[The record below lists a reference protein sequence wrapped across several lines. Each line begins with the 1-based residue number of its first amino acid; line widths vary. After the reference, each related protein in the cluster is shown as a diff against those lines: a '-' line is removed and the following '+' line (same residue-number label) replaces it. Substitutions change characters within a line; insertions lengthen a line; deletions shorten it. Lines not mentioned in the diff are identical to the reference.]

1 MTFIKIT
8 AILILGLMCHTSV
21 SAQIYNT
28 EVVAKIKIDK
38 TSEYY
43 QFTAIS
49 GNLTSFDQ
57 SLRYEFMV
65 FKTDENNNTSKS
77 SQGDRFVLKSN
88 YSAVLSTLTVSYSVE
103 HKVILVLLI
112 YDVDDNPI
120 GQDRIVLE
128 NGGKT
133 ELDIKPKQLAQA
145 TADQAAPQDGVIAG
159 GLVIE
164 NAITKAGRDFYRYF
178 SLDFFNRGITT
189 NKNILIEEVP
199 GRSRSTLISVKVDGR
214 LVWQFYSQPSKKFLI
229 NMVDLAMQRSIAYL
243 QQLQKQKNTITRY

>member
-1 MTFIKIT
+1 MNLIKVI
-8 AILILGLMCHTSV
+8 AILFLGLICGKSV

-28 EVVAKIKIDK
+28 EIVAKIKVDK

-49 GNLTSFDQ
+49 ENLTSFDQ

-65 FKTDENNNTSKS
+65 FKTDANNNTVKS

-88 YSAVLSTLTVSYSVE
+88 FSVVLSSLTVSYSVE
-103 HKVILVLLI
+103 HKVILVLLV
-112 YDVDDNPI
+112 YDVDDKPV
-120 GQDRIVLE
+120 GKDRIVLE
-128 NGGKT
+128 NGGRT
-133 ELDIKPKQLAQA
+133 ELNIEPKQLAQA
-145 TADQAAPQDGVIAG
+145 TSDQASPQDGVISS

-164 NAITKAGRDFYRYF
+164 NAITKSGRDFYRYF
-178 SLDFFNRGITT
+178 AQDYFNRGVTT

-199 GRSRSTLISVKVDGR
+199 GRSRSTLITVEVDGR
-214 LVWQFYSQPSKKFLI
+214 LVWQFYSQPSKKFLKE
-229 NMVDLAMQRSIAYL
+229 MVQIAMQRSITYL